1 MKKNKIARA
10 GLGFVLGVASV
21 SAAIGADLNYSRH
34 ARELIAQAVRTGPSA
49 YTRLTIKNP
58 QNGAVGAAERVAK
71 DGDPKDAA
79 DIMLEVAQ
87 ALIGFANI
95 TPKDYKGHPTQASF
109 YCYAMDELN
118 ASLKY
123 IDQLAKTDPLGASD
137 LAIRVA
143 TVLANAN
150 PPTKDLRNSFR
161 FRAKTIL
168 ADGVSAASVYAK
180 KIPDP
185 VARKSQLT
193 KIEIQRKA
201 LGL

>member
-1 MKKNKIARA
+1 MNNQKMAQA
-10 GLGFVLGVASV
+10 GLAIVLGIV
-21 SAAIGADLNYSRH
+21 SAFAAFAADLNYSRY
-34 ARELIAQAVRTGPSA
+34 ARDLIAQAVKTGPSG

-58 QNGAVGAAERVAK
+58 QNGAVGAAEQVARN
-71 DGDPKDAA
+71 GDPKDAA
-79 DIMLEVAQ
+79 EIMIEVAQ

-123 IDQLAKTDPLGASD
+123 IDQLAKTDPRGASD

-161 FRAKTIL
+161 YGAQTIL
-168 ADGVSAASVYAK
+168 TGGVSAASAHAQ
-180 KIPDP
+180 KITDP
-185 VARKSQLT
+185 AVRKAQLA
-193 KIEIQRKA
+193 KIENQRKA
-201 LGL
+201 LEL